1 MSREDK
7 ICYMILISV
16 GLIIYLITFFVSK
29 EFFLAKNKVFAEIV
43 LVNCEKSTEKRLK
56 KKSDREADPLH
67 KYYTCYMYELTWE
80 LENPV
85 SHKNTDLRTRQR
97 IFLLNPS
104 RSGRR

>member
-29 EFFLAKNKVFAEIV
+29 DFFLAKNKVFAETV
-43 LVNCEKSTEKRLK
+43 LVSCEMSTEKRLK

-67 KYYTCYMYELTWE
+67 KYYGHPHSCYTKIIY
-80 LENPV
+80 P
-85 SHKNTDLRTRQR
+85 
-97 IFLLNPS
+97 FLSPDIAILY
-104 RSGRR
+104 